1 MDNAKSRPWPQTPA
15 GVTDWEKVFEHPK
28 AGFIV
33 LISSASTAAGL
44 KECTTIVVQQLFTRD
59 NDTMLVMKFIID
71 LENIIPDQPDKIYS
85 KEELDNM
92 RQSVT
97 EFLRKI
103 KKERVTK
110 AKEFLAKQSKQKER
124 RVS

>member
-15 GVTDWEKVFEHPK
+15 GVTDWEKVFEDPK

-33 LISSASTAAGL
+33 LIGSANTVTGL
-44 KECTTIVVQQLFTRD
+44 KNCATIVVQQLFTRD
-59 NDTMLVMKFIID
+59 GDRMLVMKFILD
-71 LENIIPDQPDKIYS
+71 LEKLIPDQPDKIYS
-85 KEELDNM
+85 KEELGDM
-92 RQSVT
+92 RKSVT

-103 KKERVTK
+103 KNERISK
-110 AKEFLAKQSKQKER
+110 AKEYLAKQSKNKER